1 MILDIKIESFCGT
14 NTDIPLDSHPY
25 FSNIILLLLLFLCCF
40 FCSVTKAIELKEH
53 LLERVKAANDVE
65 RMVGEMRQ
73 RLREDTPRNDTL
85 VELEE
90 RVSFV

>member
-1 MILDIKIESFCGT
+1 M
-14 NTDIPLDSHPY
+14 
-25 FSNIILLLLLFLCCF
+25 
-40 FCSVTKAIELKEH
+40 KEN

-65 RMVGEMRQ
+65 RMVKEMRQ

-90 RVSFV
+90 RVSLMLLSFSIFF

>member
-1 MILDIKIESFCGT
+1 M
-14 NTDIPLDSHPY
+14 
-25 FSNIILLLLLFLCCF
+25 
-40 FCSVTKAIELKEH
+40 KEN

-65 RMVGEMRQ
+65 RMVKEMRQ

-90 RVSFV
+90 RVSLMLLSFSIFYFFVFDDR

>member
-1 MILDIKIESFCGT
+1 MILDIKLNPFVVT

-25 FSNIILLLLLFLCCF
+25 FSNIIFCCCCFLLF